1 MNKKTKSVN
10 QGMIFGLF
18 LFGVFTM
25 RFLIEFVKNSQE
37 SWENGMLINMGQI
50 LSLPFIIAGI
60 VLIIIAS
67 KRNIGRLLDLSIIKK
82 TDK

>member
-1 MNKKTKSVN
+1 
-10 QGMIFGLF
+10 
-18 LFGVFTM
+18 M
-25 RFLIEFVKNSQE
+25 RFLIEVVKNSQE